1 MKRTRW
7 AAALLAAGMGLC
19 ALSPVS
25 ALAVERYL
33 VMKQGDRDEYVLAL
47 QQELK
52 ELGYLSATPT
62 GYYGTATVAAVKALQ
77 EDKNITVDGIAG
89 IATQK
94 ALYGSDYAPLS
105 EARKALFEDAGE
117 AEESVQTENASAGS
131 SSASSEFDSMEHGS
145 AGTVVREVQRRLQE
159 LGYFPAST
167 ELTEYFGDITE
178 DAVRAFQKA
187 NGLEVDG
194 VVGPLTFASLFSS
207 SAIASVNGPSQ
218 ETIQDAAE
226 EVNDD
231 NDYAEIYGTSSGNA
245 IIEKAISCAISL
257 LGVPYVYGGR
267 GPSSFDCSGFTTYVL
282 EEVGIDRVGNSAAQG
297 NNDEWEKIA
306 YEDLQRG
313 DLLIFTDTAGREIG
327 HVGIYLGEGRFI
339 HASSGSAKSVTIS
352 TLSGSYLERFLWG
365 RRWIGTID
373 PAYAWQL
380 ESLPEGFEPAEGLL
394 IIEAD

>member
-1 MKRTRW
+1 
-7 AAALLAAGMGLC
+7 
-19 ALSPVS
+19 
-25 ALAVERYL
+25 
-33 VMKQGDRDEYVLAL
+33 
-47 QQELK
+47 
-52 ELGYLSATPT
+52 
-62 GYYGTATVAAVKALQ
+62 
-77 EDKNITVDGIAG
+77 
-89 IATQK
+89 
-94 ALYGSDYAPLS
+94 
-105 EARKALFEDAGE
+105 
-117 AEESVQTENASAGS
+117 
-131 SSASSEFDSMEHGS
+131 MEHGS

-159 LGYFPAST
+159 LGYFPTST

-194 VVGPLTFASLFSS
+194 VVGPLTFAKLFSS
-207 SAIASVNGPSQ
+207 SAVASVNGPSQ
-218 ETIQDAAE
+218 ETIQDAAK

-282 EEVGIDRVGNSAAQG
+282 EEVGIERVGNSVAQG